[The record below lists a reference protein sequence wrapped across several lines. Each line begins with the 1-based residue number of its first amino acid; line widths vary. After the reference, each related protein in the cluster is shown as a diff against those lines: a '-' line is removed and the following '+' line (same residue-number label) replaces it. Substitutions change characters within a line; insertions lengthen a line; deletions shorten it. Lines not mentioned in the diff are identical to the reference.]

1 MGRRAAA
8 ALKTE
13 EKNEG
18 PSSPPLGSR
27 RLPRSTLTR
36 VRRWREGTSRSDP
49 GLGLRA
55 FAWLFEGQRL
65 GRELGVWLWPKSH
78 F

>member
-36 VRRWREGTSRSDP
+36 VRRRREGTSRSDP

-55 FAWLFEGQRL
+55 GVCPGVRGAEVGQGAGGL
-65 GRELGVWLWPKSH
+65 ALA
-78 F
+78 